1 MANDTMPRTGKPSAR
16 HVSAV
21 ERAARIVD
29 VLAESGSDLGTN
41 EVARRVGIHPS
52 SASRLLSTLAAAKL
66 VQHVEET
73 GRYRLGLRFIELGN
87 AALARFDLRQVAH
100 PHLTMLVGVT
110 GETATLSVPTDP
122 EAVTVDF
129 VQSSS
134 SVQSVAQ
141 LGRRSV
147 PHATATGKVFLAHGG
162 TLPAR
167 SLAAHTDRTITD
179 RKELAEEIA
188 RVREQ
193 GWAQAVGEREI
204 DLNAIAAPI
213 MNGAG
218 ELKAIVSL
226 QGPAGR
232 FDRRAMRSALRLLLE
247 RASRI
252 GAELPGARL
261 QD

>member
-1 MANDTMPRTGKPSAR
+1 MPRTGKPSER

-21 ERAARIVD
+21 ERAVRIVD
-29 VLAESGSDLGTN
+29 VLAEAGSDLGTN
-41 EVARRVGIHPS
+41 EVARRVGVHPS
-52 SASRLLSTLAAAKL
+52 SASRLLATLAGAKL
-66 VQHVEET
+66 VEHVQET

-100 PHLTMLVGVT
+100 PHLTMLVGAT
-110 GETATLSVPTDP
+110 GETATLSVPSDP

-147 PHATATGKVFLAHGG
+147 PHATATGKVYLAHGG
-162 TLPAR
+162 TLPAG
-167 SLAAHTDRTITD
+167 SLAAYTDKTIT
-179 RKELAEEIA
+179 RRRELAEEIA
-188 RVREQ
+188 HVRKQ
-193 GWAQAVGEREI
+193 GWAGAVGEREI

-213 MNGAG
+213 IDRAG
-218 ELKAIVSL
+218 ELKAILSL

-232 FDRRAMRSALRLLLE
+232 FDRRAMRSALGPLLE
-247 RASRI
+247 RADRI
-252 GAELPGARL
+252 GAEVGGSHR